1 MKDSSNNTNK
11 LYISCE
17 PGGMIFAC
25 FSGLCFALPWL
36 PALRQEEFCGMIFAL
51 FYICGVVFLIGAVV
65 WGKKYVFSDAGIE
78 HRLLGICYRK
88 TVWSDISSVMR
99 LFTGAK
105 NSEAKAFLI
114 TTQRGTIVHVPERKE
129 AHGTTNQT
137 PFDLCVTVRGF
148 WHEWLCGKHFLVQ
161 CSKKQ
166 EEAVLLAIEKYYGT
180 LTFDVT

>member
-1 MKDSSNNTNK
+1 MNK
-11 LYISCE
+11 SKNPDKLSVSCE

-25 FSGLCFALPWL
+25 FAGLCFALPWL
-36 PALRQEEFCGMIFAL
+36 PALRQEEVWGMILAL
-51 FYICGVVFLIGAVV
+51 FYAGGLIFLTGAVV

-78 HRLLGICYRK
+78 HRFLGICYRK

-105 NSEAKAFLI
+105 NSDAKAFLI

-166 EEAVLLAIEKYYGT
+166 EEAVRSALEKHCGALA
-180 LTFDVT
+180 FDVA